1 MPIDD
6 TLTFVPFRDLPPW
19 LKRRWVYVTVRDEL
33 EYWWLR
39 CTAAVEDNGRFRRG
53 RRLRRTLR

>member
-39 CTAAVEDNGRFRRG
+39 CTAAVEDNGRIRRG
-53 RRLRRTLR
+53 RRLR